1 MMVVL
6 TFYTTYC
13 EQGIFLEAVD
23 IDPTGVDPTNKWILS
38 SGRHITLI
46 FLITCNCCKD
56 CDYDDDGVFDDD
68 FEGASTDS

>member
-23 IDPTGVDPTNKWILS
+23 IDPTGNGGEKKMIQNVCT
-38 SGRHITLI
+38 HITSKRIELESPGWSG
-46 FLITCNCCKD
+46 L
-56 CDYDDDGVFDDD
+56 VR
-68 FEGASTDS
+68 S